1 MIVENFLLPRFLIL
15 ELVFACHYLQF
26 ARACTALCSS
36 EPDGYEGVVSKEVML
51 AGDGDKV
58 NRHKIVLKK
67 GLIGLKQVL
76 LSSKNKNGVHEA
88 DKAQT
93 LKEGKSSSVTKIN
106 PSVKKSLL
114 RDGFGAL
121 VLQKILIDK
130 SVSCEVSLKDQSWKY
145 APLMYNESGKLILPL
160 PGFNFPVINVI
171 QGERIILSCPG
182 NTINNTR
189 SEQLKVQCV
198 IKDLFHFNKS
208 VYDIEQLGCKK
219 NPKEA
224 ESLDGLSCGPE
235 NSGLISK
242 IGFQFGHDIT
252 PLITACRSTRGEVT
266 YYTNHTVHGNL
277 LRSKMIAVSS
287 RNFKEGGLHFGNVSA
302 DKVYMQA
309 NQKHL
314 FLELFGPVLS
324 KKLFDI
330 KQGLFLARGHL
341 APSGDLLLTVWQDV
355 SFMFSNVV
363 PQWQAINNGNW
374 ADVEHAVRERA
385 ISKKSTLKVY
395 TGTFGILSLMEKEL
409 WLDHGNIPVPKY
421 LWKLV
426 VDANSGESITFVT
439 LNNPHLRYL
448 TRSVALCSDICDLTG
463 WGVKLKER
471 HSIDQGFTW
480 CCDTVDFKEKVGWL
494 PIVNISGLLNF

>member
-26 ARACTALCSS
+26 TRACTALCSS
-36 EPDGYEGVVSKEVML
+36 ESNGYEGIVSKETMS

-58 NRHKIVLKK
+58 KRHKKVFKK
-67 GLIGLKQVL
+67 LTELKQIL
-76 LSSKNKNGVHEA
+76 LSPKQQNEIHEA
-88 DKAQT
+88 DKALT
-93 LKEGKSSSVTKIN
+93 VKESKSSSVMKPN
-106 PSVKKSLL
+106 SSVKKSLFL
-114 RDGFGAL
+114 DGFGAL
-121 VLQKILIDK
+121 GLQKILKEK
-130 SVSCEVSLKDQSWKY
+130 SVSCEVSLEEQGWKY

-160 PGFNFPVINVI
+160 PGYDFPVINVM

-189 SEQLKVQCV
+189 AEQLKVQCV
-198 IKDLFHFNKS
+198 IQDRFHFNKS
-208 VYDIEQLGCKK
+208 VNDIDQLGCKK
-219 NPKEA
+219 NPKEV
-224 ESLDGLSCGPE
+224 ERLIGKLCGPE
-235 NSGLISK
+235 NSGQISK
-242 IGFQFGHDIT
+242 LGFKYGHDIT

-277 LRSKMIAVSS
+277 LRSKMVAVSS
-287 RNFKEGGLHFGNVSA
+287 RNFKEGGLYFGNVSA

-309 NQKHL
+309 SQKHL
-314 FLELFGPVLS
+314 FLKLFGPVLS
-324 KKLFDI
+324 KKLLNV

-363 PQWQAINNGNW
+363 PQWQSINNGNW

-385 ISKKSTLKVY
+385 ISRKSTLKVF
-395 TGTFGILSLMEKEL
+395 TGTFDILSLMGKEL

-448 TRSVALCSDICDLTG
+448 TRSVAICSDICDLTG
-463 WGVKLKER
+463 WGVKLRER
-471 HSIDQGFTW
+471 HSIDQGFTR
-480 CCDTVDFKEKVGWL
+480 CCDTVDLKEKIPWL